1 MNFTNNYIP
10 EYVPENWKWYE
21 WDGLMTYIDK
31 LKYDSL
37 IKDSDGHFQ
46 RTHVNN
52 FEIIH
57 KQPRGEKIDGDLLKK
72 YKIVEN
78 PRLNF

>member
-10 EYVPENWKWYE
+10 EYVPENLKWHE
-21 WDGLMTYIDK
+21 LDGLMTYIDK
-31 LKYDSL
+31 LKYDNF
-37 IKDSDGHFQ
+37 IKDSDDHFE

-57 KQPRGEKIDGDLLKK
+57 KQSREEKIDADLLKN
-72 YKIVEN
+72 IG
-78 PRLNF
+78 L